1 VQIWRRAYDIPPPP
15 VDDDSEWYPANDPK
29 YSLIDK
35 ALLPKHEC
43 LKDTI
48 ARTMVRTSPACV
60 HLSSAWASRADQRL
74 PSPSRFLALPLQV
87 LWQNEIVPDLKA
99 GKVVLIAAH
108 GNSLRGLVKHLDGIS
123 DDDIVGLNL
132 PTGRLNWNRD
142 CDRHNLTCR
151 RI

>member
-1 VQIWRRAYDIPPPP
+1 
-15 VDDDSEWYPANDPK
+15 
-29 YSLIDK
+29 
-35 ALLPKHEC
+35 
-43 LKDTI
+43 
-48 ARTMVRTSPACV
+48 
-60 HLSSAWASRADQRL
+60 
-74 PSPSRFLALPLQV
+74 LPLQV

-142 CDRHNLTCR
+142 SDRHNLTCR

>member
-1 VQIWRRAYDIPPPP
+1 

-48 ARTMVRTSPACV
+48 ARTMV
-60 HLSSAWASRADQRL
+60 
-74 PSPSRFLALPLQV
+74 
-87 LWQNEIVPDLKA
+87 LWQNDIVPDLKA

-132 PTGRLNWNRD
+132 PTGIPIVYDLD
-142 CDRHNLTCR
+142 ADLKPIPSKDAIAPLTARFCGDQEAAR
-151 RI
+151 AAMAKVAAQGKAKPA